1 MAGIVLVQKFIQP
14 GGAAYKGYVDYM
26 DRPEA
31 ISSRSDLR
39 DYDIFGTY
47 QEYMGNPEKSTGL
60 FNDEDYISSA
70 EKDQLKK
77 IFNQSGKRGGV
88 LYQTVLSFEPE
99 WLKENNIM
107 DDDGYIHED
116 LIREYT
122 RIAVN
127 TIQEKEDMKAF
138 VWTAAVHYNT
148 AHPHIHIA
156 MVDPNPSWVPGHGRC
171 RVNAEGDLYQR
182 GKWKESTMAAAKS
195 RIVNKV
201 LNLADTN
208 KEINEIMRDRIIY
221 QGKVNSF
228 HRDYDP
234 QIEGAFSDLLQSLP
248 EDMRLWKYGNNAM
261 DLYRSQIDYISDMIL
276 KNYFEEDLKD
286 LDKILDNISK
296 QYAAA
301 YGESKQGAD
310 FKKGK
315 EKDLRYRM
323 GNAVLSECRKI
334 ERNARMQKNGRQR
347 GRPLLKTGALYR
359 NKYVVS
365 RALNSLR
372 KIAYKNIQ
380 SMKNQAAYERSFM
393 EDLGRE
399 F

>member
-60 FNDEDYISSA
+60 FNDEDY
-70 EKDQLKK
+70 
-77 IFNQSGKRGGV
+77 QSGKQGGI

-99 WLKENNIM
+99 WLKENGIM
-107 DDDGYIHED
+107 DSDGHIHED
-116 LIREYT
+116 LLREYT

-127 TIQEKEDMKAF
+127 TIQEKEDMKSF

-156 MVDPNPSWVPGHGRC
+156 MVDPNPSWIPGRGRC
-171 RVNAEGDLYQR
+171 KVDAEGNLYQR
-182 GKWKESTMAAAKS
+182 GKWKDSTMAAAKS